1 MVVKMFQMGPGMYQ
15 QVQQNCDKCNGQ
27 GQIIGE
33 GGKCTVCEGKK
44 ILEKEKKITVSIEKG
59 TPNNFPIKVPG
70 EGNEIPDA
78 LPGDL
83 IFVTQE
89 KKHDVFER
97 KGADLFM
104 KKNINLVEA
113 LTGFE
118 FNVKHLDGEQYKIC
132 TEKGEIIGDQ

>member
-1 MVVKMFQMGPGMYQ
+1 M
-15 QVQQNCDKCNGQ
+15 
-27 GQIIGE
+27 
-33 GGKCTVCEGKK
+33 
-44 ILEKEKKITVSIEKG
+44 
-59 TPNNFPIKVPG
+59 PG

-89 KKHDVFER
+89 KKHDAFER

-118 FNVKHLDGEQYKIC
+118 FNVKHLDGE
-132 TEKGEIIGDQ
+132 